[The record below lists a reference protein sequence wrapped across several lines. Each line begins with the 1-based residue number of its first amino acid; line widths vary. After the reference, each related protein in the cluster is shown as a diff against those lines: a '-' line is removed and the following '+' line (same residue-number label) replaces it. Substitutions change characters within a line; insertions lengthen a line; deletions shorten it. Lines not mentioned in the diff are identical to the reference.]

1 MIELKDCIDD
11 LEVRD
16 LRFHGPPFTFP
27 NSLAHFMP
35 PDFSDHTPS
44 LVNME
49 AALPVAGTRPFKF
62 FNFLTAHPD
71 FLDTVSEGWEF
82 SQPDTWSLSSLKDL
96 QLESLTNPSEA
107 SFLAEKLCTEKLH
120 HLRRVEE
127 ADINGTAATTPEAVG
142 LLAVHHFASVLGPPL
157 TIAAPNLQQQ
167 VRQATK
173 YFCSSAH
180 AEAMIKIP
188 TMDEI
193 MRTMFKLNPNKSPGP
208 DGFTSRFYSCSWH
221 ILGREVTAAINNFF
235 ITGNLPT
242 ATNSTI
248 LTLIPKFPGASSIK
262 DYRPISCCNTIYKVI
277 SKLLVSKLKL
287 LLPEIIL
294 PNQSAFIKG
303 RLLLENCLLASEIV
317 SGDHKNK
324 GPK

>member
-44 LVNME
+44 LVKME

-127 ADINGTAATTPEAVG
+127 ADIKGTAATTPKAVG

-157 TIAAPNLQQQ
+157 TIAAP
-167 VRQATK
+167 
-173 YFCSSAH
+173 
-180 AEAMIKIP
+180 
-188 TMDEI
+188 
-193 MRTMFKLNPNKSPGP
+193 
-208 DGFTSRFYSCSWH
+208 
-221 ILGREVTAAINNFF
+221 
-235 ITGNLPT
+235 
-242 ATNSTI
+242 
-248 LTLIPKFPGASSIK
+248 
-262 DYRPISCCNTIYKVI
+262 
-277 SKLLVSKLKL
+277 
-287 LLPEIIL
+287 
-294 PNQSAFIKG
+294 
-303 RLLLENCLLASEIV
+303 
-317 SGDHKNK
+317 
-324 GPK
+324 